1 MYRNMVDQKDPLL
14 TYSCSI
20 SPQDYDEAGNPKTFS
35 IHAGD
40 TGGFS
45 SNVLKH
51 MPVSK
56 IAGKYLMVFNPL
68 DNSLTIRKPE

>member
-1 MYRNMVDQKDPLL
+1 MAETTDPLL
-14 TYSCSI
+14 TYICSI
-20 SPQDYDEAGNPKTFS
+20 SPQTIDENGNPKTFS

-51 MPVSK
+51 MPISRV
-56 IAGKYLMVFNPL
+56 AGKYMMTFDPVGRT
-68 DNSLTIRKPE
+68 LTVKKPE

>member
-1 MYRNMVDQKDPLL
+1 MYRTMADQIDPLL

-20 SPQDYDEAGNPKTFS
+20 SPQDYDKVGNPKTFS

-56 IAGKYLMVFNPL
+56 IAGKYLMVFDPNKKA
-68 DNSLTIRKPE
+68 LTVKFPE